1 MKKIAALFVIL
12 YLSSLAAMEESAT
25 LPDYKVLCDRLADM
39 TDWQASQCEG
49 MKVDNPMMG
58 EFVTA
63 SRTYTRGRQRIQVTI
78 VSGIQARMMWSP
90 YAAGTQVENA
100 ESLVKITK
108 MNGFP
113 VGITYDKRNRSG
125 GIVVQ
130 LGFQAVMAAEF
141 EQMDWQ
147 SALKTLQA
155 LDWKAMQALFR

>member
-1 MKKIAALFVIL
+1 MKTIIALIAWTFLSVSTVTAGTAALP
-12 YLSSLAAMEESAT
+12 ASAQ
-25 LPDYKVLCDRLADM
+25 LCQQLVDIPG
-39 TDWQASQCEG
+39 WQAAQCEG
-49 MKVDNPMMG
+49 TKANNSMMG
-58 EFVTA
+58 EFVSAT
-63 SRTYTRGRQRIQVTI
+63 RTYTRGDESLHVTV

-108 MNGFP
+108 IKGFP